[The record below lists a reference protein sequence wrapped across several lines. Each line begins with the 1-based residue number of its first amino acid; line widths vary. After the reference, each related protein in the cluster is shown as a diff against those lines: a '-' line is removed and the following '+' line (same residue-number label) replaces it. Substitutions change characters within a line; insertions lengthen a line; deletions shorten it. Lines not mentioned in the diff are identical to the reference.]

1 MTTMQ
6 NHKTR
11 NTDQWSGTGSPDLY
25 GQLMCDKGSKNV
37 QWGKDSHFNKQC
49 WGNWTDTCKKKK
61 KIDCF
66 MKQYT
71 RINSKWIKD

>member
-25 GQLMCDKGSKNV
+25 GQLMCDKGSKNI

-49 WGNWTDTCKKKK
+49 CGNWTDTCKKKK
-61 KIDCF
+61 
-66 MKQYT
+66 T
-71 RINSKWIKD
+71 RLLYETIYKNKLKMD